1 MGIRLHILCL
11 ISLIFL
17 YSCSPQKKLNRL
29 IKKHPE
35 LVEVTFDT
43 IKFRDTIYIQNYI
56 HDTVNEITFHDTTII
71 VNNEKTFARYYYD
84 TLRQEIYHEIKCKG
98 DTVYYYKEIPF
109 KVEKVVFKELSWW
122 DKYRVIIYIV
132 LGLLIAL
139 FLLKRFKEYLPF

>member
-1 MGIRLHILCL
+1 MEKLKKIILIL
-11 ISLIFL
+11 SVLFVG
-17 YSCSPQKKLNRL
+17 CSPQKKLQRL

-56 HDTVNEITFHDTTII
+56 HDTINKISFSDTTII

-84 TLRQEIYHEIKCKG
+84 TLRQEIYHEIECKG
-98 DTVYYYKEIPF
+98 DTVYYYKEIPY

-122 DKYRVIIYIV
+122 DKYKIIIYIILIV
-132 LGLLIAL
+132 LTAL

>member
-1 MGIRLHILCL
+1 MEKLKKIILIL
-11 ISLIFL
+11 SVLFVG
-17 YSCSPQKKLNRL
+17 CSPQKKLQRL

-56 HDTVNEITFHDTTII
+56 HDTINKISFSDTTII

-84 TLRQEIYHEIKCKG
+84 TLRQEIYHEIECKG

-109 KVEKVVFKELSWW
+109 KVEKVVFKELSLW
-122 DKYRVIIYIV
+122 DKYKTIIYIILIV
-132 LGLLIAL
+132 LTAL

>member
-1 MGIRLHILCL
+1 MERLKKTILIVSILL
-11 ISLIFL
+11 IG
-17 YSCSPQKKLNRL
+17 CSPQKKLQRL

-35 LVEVTFDT
+35 LVEVAFDT

-56 HDTVNEITFHDTTII
+56 HDTVNEIMFHDTTII

-84 TLRQEIYHEIKCKG
+84 TLRQEIYHEIECKG

-122 DKYRVIIYIV
+122 QKYKHIIYII
-132 LGLLIAL
+132 LSLLIVL
-139 FLLKRFKEYLPF
+139 FLLKRFKEYLPI